1 MKLEMIVVN
10 ACPNQCDNCE
20 YCTHM
25 LIENHECEYLLFTKL
40 KRFAKRTFRIEL
52 HKKKTNTE

>member
-40 KRFAKRTFRIEL
+40 KKFAKANVSNRVA
-52 HKKKTNTE
+52 